1 MEPDICHRPLVPPAA
16 IQREGNA
23 VDKNR
28 DDVVYVFFKIR
39 IQLLEDIKD
48 FRQTIISNW
57 YAKKIGAKMKGENDS
72 S

>member
-1 MEPDICHRPLVPPAA
+1 MPPAA

-48 FRQTIISNW
+48 FRQTKISN
-57 YAKKIGAKMKGENDS
+57 
-72 S
+72 